1 MWPKG
6 RTSRARRTSRTKQ
19 RGAVIHNL
27 PFRRPD
33 GPSDRPE
40 ATQRASR
47 TRTRGLRSASIGVPF
62 GPWAFAQGTA
72 ERIGNS
78 VGNKAAVLSA
88 VVDLVAAGPQAPT
101 SVRTFMQARTHA
113 THTLTEL
120 VALLAEWFAD
130 VHPRLADVFRLIRQ
144 AAAIDPDVQALELD
158 RAGQRLNNYCLAADQ
173 VRALGG

>member
-1 MWPKG
+1 
-6 RTSRARRTSRTKQ
+6 
-19 RGAVIHNL
+19 
-27 PFRRPD
+27 
-33 GPSDRPE
+33 
-40 ATQRASR
+40 
-47 TRTRGLRSASIGVPF
+47 
-62 GPWAFAQGTA
+62 
-72 ERIGNS
+72 
-78 VGNKAAVLSA
+78 
-88 VVDLVAAGPQAPT
+88 
-101 SVRTFMQARTHA
+101 MQARTHA